1 VKSVSITRI
10 RSFRRAV
17 RERPLFALTGRLEST
32 DIPNGE
38 AGESNDKNEFTPWD
52 KHFWGRLKLPDET
65 TDVLGRPLEQQASL
79 QRAGPGA
86 GILGSSSAVHKVEGE
101 ASLRIKLAS
110 AYRQMA
116 ASRAGVAFP
125 GNPSRS
131 SGSASRK
138 HCKLIK
144 G

>member
-1 VKSVSITRI
+1 MT
-10 RSFRRAV
+10 AV
-17 RERPLFALTGRLEST
+17 CVTGRLEST
-32 DIPNGE
+32 DIPT
-38 AGESNDKNEFTPWD
+38 ARAVSRTTKSNLPLWD

-110 AYRQMA
+110 GLTPDGGIK
-116 ASRAGVAFP
+116 SKGCF
-125 GNPSRS
+125 
-131 SGSASRK
+131 SGKSVSIERLRLSQA
-138 HCKLIK
+138 L
-144 G
+144 

>member
-1 VKSVSITRI
+1 VLGQTPPRSVRH
-10 RSFRRAV
+10 AA
-17 RERPLFALTGRLEST
+17 RESPLALTGRLEST

-38 AGESNDKNEFTPWD
+38 GGESNDKKQFTPWD

-86 GILGSSSAVHKVEGE
+86 GILGSLSAVHKVEGE

-110 AYRQMA
+110 GLTPDGGIK
-116 ASRAGVAFP
+116 SKGCF
-125 GNPSRS
+125 
-131 SGSASRK
+131 SGKSVSIERLRLSQA
-138 HCKLIK
+138 L
-144 G
+144 